1 MGHDEANVNPDV
13 EIMYIGFL
21 LGHGGDA
28 MQMLELATGMAVSGR
43 RVKLVVP
50 ELETS
55 VSLAR
60 LCRERGLPVERTPWI
75 RADALGA
82 KQNPLNLVRLFQTY
96 RAPIVHLHTGDIC
109 LPRTVLLTMRL
120 LRVPLGFATIHSPS
134 NTMQPDARARAWAYA
149 APWTLRQIICP
160 SKHGRRAQ
168 ISYGVPAE
176 LVSTI
181 YNGVDVNRF
190 SSGQASLAQKALGL
204 GPKTPLVVF
213 SSRLEPQKRPF
224 DAFHAFQRVAAT
236 DREPHL
242 VFVGRGALEPELRA
256 AVQQNGLADRVH
268 FSGFQT
274 NIPDWLAAATVWY
287 LPTES
292 ENFSVAILEAL
303 AAGCPILSTLCQGN
317 DEVLEDGRNALT
329 TAVGDVEAQA
339 AALKRLL
346 REPALRQSLGTA
358 AQNSAR
364 RYSVEAMVEEHSRAY
379 ALSPLFASQH
389 SGRPFGADAI

>member
-1 MGHDEANVNPDV
+1 
-13 EIMYIGFL
+13 MYIGFL

-60 LCRERGLPVERTPWI
+60 LCKERGLPVERTPWI

-82 KQNPLNLVRLFQTY
+82 KQNPFDLVRLFQTY
-96 RAPIVHLHTGDIC
+96 RAPILHLHTGDIC

-134 NTMQPDARARAWAYA
+134 NNTMQPDARARAWAYA

-181 YNGVDVNRF
+181 YNGVDVKRF
-190 SSGQASLAQKALGL
+190 SSGQASIAQKALGL

-224 DAFHAFQRVAAT
+224 DALHAFQRVAAT

-292 ENFSVAILEAL
+292 ENFSLAILEAL

-317 DEVLEDGRNALT
+317 DEVLEDGTNALT

-346 REPALRQSLGTA
+346 REPALRQSLSAA

-364 RYSVEAMVEEHSRAY
+364 RYSVEAMVKEHSRAY
-379 ALSPLFASQH
+379 AYLRFSPVNIPAGH
-389 SGRPFGADAI
+389 SEPMSPD